1 MSNHEGV
8 SRPYVANTGKHIC
21 INLCQELNTMMWDKL
36 NNGVDFEDV
45 QDIVMDI
52 ANLNILSN
60 IEINY

>member
-1 MSNHEGV
+1 
-8 SRPYVANTGKHIC
+8 
-21 INLCQELNTMMWDKL
+21 MMWDKL